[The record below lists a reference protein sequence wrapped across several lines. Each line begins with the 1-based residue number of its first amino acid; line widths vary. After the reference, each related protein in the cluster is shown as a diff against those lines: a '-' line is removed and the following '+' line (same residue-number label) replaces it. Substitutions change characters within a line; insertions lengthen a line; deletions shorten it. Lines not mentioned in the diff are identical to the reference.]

1 MTAKS
6 FLHALHSSLIQV
18 ADKWPRFVPRLR
30 EAWQNF
36 KSKKNVNSNKCVLM
50 IFQPQIISYNIMGK

>member
-6 FLHALHSSLIQV
+6 FLHALHSSLIKV
-18 ADKWPRFVPRLR
+18 ADKWSRFVPRLR
-30 EAWQNF
+30 EAWENF
-36 KSKKNVNSNKCVLM
+36 KSKKNVNSNKCVQM